1 MKVPLI
7 RREFELALMDVRR
20 CLEGPHGKDRV
31 SELYGVVWGM
41 RTFVDAI
48 SRDPEKTWATIDIVR
63 RAREMSGPGG
73 IVAESELMGL
83 LSSVAWACSLEL
95 SEHPASDN
103 KAAMEILRQLSE
115 YAMECLHYRRSRD
128 TFGGRR
134 RSKAFQILRWVQ
146 FHIEIPEAVQIARK
160 IVETGTGND
169 RFGAMEFL
177 EARVD

>member
-1 MKVPLI
+1 
-7 RREFELALMDVRR
+7 MDVRR
-20 CLEGPHGKDRV
+20 CLEGPLGKDRV
-31 SELYGVVWGM
+31 SELYEAVWGM

-83 LSSVAWACSLEL
+83 LSSVAWKCSLEL
-95 SEHPASDN
+95 SEHPASGS

-128 TFGGRR
+128 AFGGRR
-134 RSKAFQILRWVQ
+134 RNKAFEILKRVRL
-146 FHIEIPEAVQIARK
+146 HIEIPEAVQIARK

-169 RFGAMEFL
+169 RIGAMEFL
-177 EARVD
+177 ETPVD